1 MKVFVVCDADQAR
14 LRLLFKQNVG
24 LVTRVLKKA
33 GIPPSDLDD
42 EVQRTFIAFA
52 HRLGDVRQGKER
64 SFLFNVARNVAL
76 HARRSFARRREV
88 PVGTLRDGAEDD
100 VMPDDL
106 IARDQLRNLL
116 GDVLAALD
124 ESLRD
129 VVVLHQLQGMD
140 SFQIARL
147 LAIPRGTVASRLRR
161 ARESLRQHIAAAERP
176 RRKRLVAVPRP
187 KPLIVSWRESMSPL
201 EHALLDVGR
210 DVHATGLHWDVAR
223 PAIP

>member
-1 MKVFVVCDADQAR
+1 MDVFILCDADQLR
-14 LRLLFKQNVG
+14 LRELFKQNVG
-24 LVTRVLKKA
+24 FVTRLLRRA
-33 GIPPSDLDD
+33 GIPSSDLDD

-52 HRLGDVRQGKER
+52 RRLDDVQQGKER
-64 SFLFNVARNVAL
+64 SFLFNVARNVAM
-76 HARRSFARRREV
+76 HARRAFARRREV
-88 PVGTLRDGAEDD
+88 PVGTLRDGTEGD

-161 ARESLRQHIAAAERP
+161 ARESLRQQIAATERP
-176 RRKRLVAVPRP
+176 RQRRVVAPPRP
-187 KPLIVSWRESMSPL
+187 KPTIVSWHESMSPL
-201 EHALLDVGR
+201 EQALLDVGR
-210 DVHATGLHWDVAR
+210 DVHATGLRRDVAR
-223 PAIP
+223 LEIR

>member
-1 MKVFVVCDADQAR
+1 
-14 LRLLFKQNVG
+14 
-24 LVTRVLKKA
+24 
-33 GIPPSDLDD
+33 
-42 EVQRTFIAFA
+42 
-52 HRLGDVRQGKER
+52 
-64 SFLFNVARNVAL
+64 NVARNVAL

-187 KPLIVSWRESMSPL
+187 KPLIVS
-201 EHALLDVGR
+201 
-210 DVHATGLHWDVAR
+210 
-223 PAIP
+223 